1 MINYIIEKINSIDST
16 NDELTREI
24 ENKNLDCDKVLIARH
39 QTNGHGAHGRKFI
52 SDNYVGIYFTLLH
65 FYKDINELK
74 FITQKAAVAIYNS
87 FNELFGIELSIK
99 YINDLYYN
107 QKKIAG
113 ILCRNLIKHNAVII
127 GIGIDLFYN
136 SNIDDSIKDI
146 ACFIFKDIDELLSV
160 INNSQLVDKNSTQL
174 NSIYYDF
181 IDKSNYDDDNIWQP
195 DTIVKRIVD
204 NIYKLIEIDELPK
217 IYVEKNIC
225 KDLKVYEDCVLE
237 C

>member
-1 MINYIIEKINSIDST
+1 MNNYIIEKINSIDST

-24 ENKNLDCDKVLIARH
+24 DDGILNCDKVLIARK
-39 QTNGHGAHGRKFI
+39 QTNGHGAHGKKFI

-65 FYKDINELK
+65 FYNNTNELK
-74 FITQKAAVAIYNS
+74 YITQKAAVAIYNT
-87 FNELFGIELSIK
+87 FNEIFGIDLSIK
-99 YINDLYYN
+99 WINDLYYE

-136 SNIDDSIKDI
+136 INIDDRIKDI
-146 ACFIFKDIDELLSV
+146 AGYVFKDIDELLNA
-160 INNSQLVDKNSTQL
+160 INNKLLSENLIL
-174 NSIYYDF
+174 FNSINNDF
-181 IDKSNYDDDNIWQP
+181 KNKRIYDDDNIWHP
-195 DTIVKRIVD
+195 DSIVKSIVD